1 MQRNWNWPW
10 RLIMS
15 QRKWLSAVLF
25 FALTSATSAFAI
37 EGSGGV
43 DRDRVGGNNWDRQTR
58 SYEDRDSGYYYEDYN
73 LRARHQQLRDDD
85 AERQLRRN
93 FDVQDRMND

>member
-1 MQRNWNWPW
+1 
-10 RLIMS
+10 MS
-15 QRKWLSAVLF
+15 QRKWLSAALF

-58 SYEDRDSGYYYEDYN
+58 SYEDRDYGYYYQDAN
-73 LRARHQQLRDDD
+73 LRARHQQLREDLD
-85 AERQLRRN
+85 ERQYKD
-93 FDVQDRMND
+93 FDVQDRMNN